1 MSPRYARARPTPE
14 EIHQIVMQL
23 VDHLDAMV
31 AFWDIDQ
38 TCVFANNAYRD
49 WFGKTRDQIV
59 GYSLQELL
67 GPLYPKNLPYIR
79 AAYAGETQVFEREIP
94 APDGRIR
101 CSLATYTPYVVD
113 GAVRGIFVH
122 VADVTRL
129 KKLEEALREAKE
141 RAEALATH
149 DFLTGLPNRV
159 LLVDRIEEA
168 IARGKRNQRM
178 AAVLMLDMDAFKQ
191 VNDTYGHA
199 EGDRLLIEIAAS
211 LKGALRESDTL
222 TRLGGDEFLLL
233 ASEMESKTQAEAL
246 AARVLQ
252 SVRRPFHLTGGI
264 IRPTFSVGIAMYPT
278 HGTTPQ
284 SLLANSDHALYAAKR
299 LGKNRF
305 AFAEDEGPA

>member
-1 MSPRYARARPTPE
+1 MVPDTPRARPTTE
-14 EIHQIVMQL
+14 EVHQIVMQL

-38 TCVFANNAYRD
+38 ICVFANDAYRY

-59 GYSLQELL
+59 GRSLQELL

-113 GAVRGIFVH
+113 GTVRGIFVH

-129 KKLEEALREAKE
+129 KKLEEELREAKE
-141 RAEALATH
+141 RAEVLATH

-159 LLVDRIEEA
+159 LLVDRIAEA
-168 IARGKRNQRM
+168 IARGKRNRRM
-178 AAVLMLDMDAFKQ
+178 AAVLTIDMDAFKQ
-191 VNDTYGHA
+191 INDTYGHA
-199 EGDRLLIEIAAS
+199 EGDRLLIEVAGA
-211 LKGALRESDTL
+211 LKATLRESDTL
-222 TRLGGDEFLLL
+222 TRVGGDEFLLL
-233 ASEMESKTQAEAL
+233 ASEMDSAAQAEAL

-252 SVRRPFHLTGGI
+252 SVRRPFTLTADVV
-264 IRPTFSVGIAMYPT
+264 RPTFSVGISMYPM
-278 HGTTPQ
+278 HGATPQ
-284 SLLANSDHALYAAKR
+284 ALLAQSDRALYVAKR
-299 LGKNRF
+299 LGKDRF
-305 AFAEDEGPA
+305 AFAEDERSA

>member
-38 TCVFANNAYRD
+38 TCVFANNAYRH

-59 GYSLQELL
+59 GRSLQELL
-67 GPLYPKNLPYIR
+67 GPLYPKNLPYIH

-113 GAVRGIFVH
+113 GTVRGIFVH

-129 KKLEEALREAKE
+129 KKLEDELREAKE
-141 RAEALATH
+141 RAEVVATH

-159 LLVDRIEEA
+159 LLLDRIAEA

-178 AAVLMLDMDAFKQ
+178 AAVLTIDMDAFKQ
-191 VNDTYGHA
+191 INDTYGHA
-199 EGDRLLIEIAAS
+199 EGDRLLIEIAGW
-211 LKGALRESDTL
+211 LKAALRESDTL
-222 TRLGGDEFLLL
+222 TRVGGDEFLLL
-233 ASEMESKTQAEAL
+233 ASEMGSAAQAEAL

-252 SVRRPFHLTGGI
+252 SVRRPFTLSGGVV
-264 IRPTFSVGIAMYPT
+264 RPTFSVGISMYPA
-278 HGTTPQ
+278 HGATPQ
-284 SLLANSDHALYAAKR
+284 ALLASSDRALYVAKR

>member
-1 MSPRYARARPTPE
+1 MAPDPPRARPTPE
-14 EIHQIVMQL
+14 EVHQIVMQL

-38 TCVFANNAYRD
+38 ICVFANNAYRH

-59 GYSLQELL
+59 GRSLQELL

-129 KKLEEALREAKE
+129 KKLEEELREAKE
-141 RAEALATH
+141 RAEAVATH

-159 LLVDRIEEA
+159 LLVDRIAEA
-168 IARGKRNQRM
+168 IARGKRNQQM

-191 VNDTYGHA
+191 INDTYGHA

-233 ASEMESKTQAEAL
+233 ASEMESRTQAEAL

-252 SVRRPFHLTGGI
+252 SVRRPFQLTGGFVH
-264 IRPTFSVGIAMYPT
+264 PTFSVGIAMYPT
-278 HGTTPQ
+278 HGITPQ
-284 SLLANSDHALYAAKR
+284 ALLASSDRALYVAKR
-299 LGKNRF
+299 LGKNRL
-305 AFAEDEGPA
+305 AFAEAEESA